1 MIPAAEHRDSEL
13 QTRDMWVKVA
23 AGGAE
28 QHHQGR
34 PLSWRLVT
42 WKRIK
47 TDEGGKS
54 EGKAKVP
61 STCALPKEDR
71 KETSGPVEVCENC
84 FLYWALRTL
93 STLIT
98 LNQKPSLFVDLTHAG
113 ESPVEPFIPTRSL
126 MGSRHYTGLCTFKL
140 TVTPNGP
147 SLQRGQGYSHFC
159 SFQRVFSHCQPVTR
173 SPIKVFLYFSH
184 YNRVWSALMFHLN
197 TSLMLMI

>member
-1 MIPAAEHRDSEL
+1 
-13 QTRDMWVKVA
+13 MWVEVA
-23 AGGAE
+23 AAGAE

-84 FLYWALRTL
+84 FLYWPVCPVCLWILVMLADHPWYL
-93 STLIT
+93 SYPPDLWWAHAIT
-98 LNQKPSLFVDLTHAG
+98 LVCVLVSF
-113 ESPVEPFIPTRSL
+113 
-126 MGSRHYTGLCTFKL
+126 FKL

-147 SLQRGQGYSHFC
+147 SLQWGQGYSHFC
-159 SFQRVFSHCQPVTR
+159 SFQRIFIHCHCQPVTR

-197 TSLMLMI
+197 TSLMLLI